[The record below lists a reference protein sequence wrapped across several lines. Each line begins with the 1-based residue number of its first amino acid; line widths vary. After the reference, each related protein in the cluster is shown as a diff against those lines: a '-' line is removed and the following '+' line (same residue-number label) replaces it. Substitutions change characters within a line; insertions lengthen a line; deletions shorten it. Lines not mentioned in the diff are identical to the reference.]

1 MEKKEA
7 RCMRGI
13 RLAHGV
19 TFVEHEGLT
28 VRISKSGEV
37 DVSPVAFMVLEWD
50 LRTEP
55 PERWEY
61 LSEGDIRALG
71 EEIVARIEALADTL
85 RP

>member
-1 MEKKEA
+1 
-7 RCMRGI
+7 
-13 RLAHGV
+13 
-19 TFVEHEGLT
+19 
-28 VRISKSGEV
+28 
-37 DVSPVAFMVLEWD
+37 MVLEWD

-61 LSEGDIRALG
+61 LSEGDIRAFG